1 VSSPLSSACST
12 ECVADPNT
20 VIDSLGSKSY
30 GWDAIRGMTLDQS
43 KRNADSLA
51 YLGKILHQ
59 THQVILLKVS
69 ESGLTANQELV

>member
-1 VSSPLSSACST
+1 VSSPLSSAYSI

-20 VIDSLGSKSY
+20 VIDSLGSEQY
-30 GWDAIRGMTLDQS
+30 GWDATRGMTLDQS

-59 THQVILLKVS
+59 THQVILLS
-69 ESGLTANQELV
+69 